1 MDEGYIKFNC
11 QWLKEK
17 SDDGINISDINL
29 WRNRLHEIGL
39 IGVYENGIGFGNI
52 SSRLENNHF
61 LISGSATGSIPKP
74 NKDHYTVVTDYNLEQ
89 NNLTCKGPIK
99 ASSESL
105 SHAVIYE
112 CDPSVN
118 AVIHVHSMK
127 LWSELLH
134 VLPTTNASVAYGT
147 PEMAMEIKRL
157 FEECAVEK
165 HSTIIMGGHE
175 EGILVFG
182 KSMDEAGDKILE
194 LFYAHEKLHGALN
207 KPH

>member
-1 MDEGYIKFNC
+1 
-11 QWLKEK
+11 
-17 SDDGINISDINL
+17 
-29 WRNRLHEIGL
+29 
-39 IGVYENGIGFGNI
+39 IGVYKNGIGFGNI

-61 LISGSATGSIPKP
+61 LISGSATGGITEL
-74 NKDHYTVVTDYNLEQ
+74 NKDHYTVVTSYNLNQ

-112 CDPSVN
+112 CSSSVN

-134 VLPTTNASVAYGT
+134 ALPTTNTSVAYGT
-147 PEMAMEIKRL
+147 PDMAIEIKRL
-157 FEECAVEK
+157 FEESDIEK
-165 HSTIIMGGHE
+165 HNTIIMGGHE

-182 KSMDEAGDKILE
+182 KSMNEAGDKILE
-194 LFYAHEKLHGALN
+194 LFYDHKKTTDN
-207 KPH
+207 IK